1 MDGFIALSKSV
12 ADDIGKFDKHGKP
25 RTFSPHPIYDHYG
38 ILLERTN
45 ALQQLGLDKNCRYV
59 LFFGLVRAY
68 KGLDLL
74 IDAFAVSKLR
84 NSNIK
89 LIVAGEFYQDENIYR
104 KQISDLGIEDKV
116 IIYNEFIPDD
126 KVNLYFSAT
135 DIIAQTYKSATQSG
149 VTQIAFHF
157 EKPMLVTNVGGLG
170 EIVINGKSG
179 YVVEPK
185 ADEIANTL
193 SDFFEKERSNEFIQ
207 AVRTEKSKYAWNIM
221 TGKILELYKQMK

>member
-1 MDGFIALSKSV
+1 ALSKSV
-12 ADDIGKFDKHGKP
+12 ADDIGKFDKKCKP

-38 ILLERTN
+38 IRLDRNE
-45 ALQQLGLDKNCRYV
+45 ALQQLGLDQNCKYV

-74 IDAFAVSKLR
+74 IDAFADEKLR
-84 NSNIK
+84 DSNIK
-89 LIVAGEFYQDENIYR
+89 LIVAGEFYQDESIYR
-104 KQISDLGIEDKV
+104 KQISDLGIEDK
-116 IIYNEFIPDD
+116 IIIHNEFIPDD
-126 KVNLYFSAT
+126 KVNLYFSAA

-179 YVVEPK
+179 YVVEPL
-185 ADEIANTL
+185 ADEIASAL
-193 SDFFEKERSNEFIQ
+193 SDFFEKSRSAEFIQ

-221 TGKILELYKQMK
+221 TGRILELYGQTIK